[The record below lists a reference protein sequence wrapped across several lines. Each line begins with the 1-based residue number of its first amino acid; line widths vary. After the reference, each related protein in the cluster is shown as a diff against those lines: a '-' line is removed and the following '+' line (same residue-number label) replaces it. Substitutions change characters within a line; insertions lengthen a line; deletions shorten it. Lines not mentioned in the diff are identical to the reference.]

1 MGHLGNVAINAIA
14 GNILTD
20 TSGKQGFLPAEF
32 GCINKLAHRNAAF
45 NGIRNFYADC
55 GFAGIGASMRTLV
68 AARLSAIS
76 STRFVIF
83 ETLVPTAGLSS

>member
-1 MGHLGNVAINAIA
+1 
-14 GNILTD
+14 
-20 TSGKQGFLPAEF
+20 
-32 GCINKLAHRNAAF
+32 
-45 NGIRNFYADC
+45 
-55 GFAGIGASMRTLV
+55 MRTLV